1 MTHALKLTA
10 TPGDISAFAR
20 KMLQEGSQGGPAL
33 PLTSLA
39 SSVCGSPPNVNFP
52 IFTKRGSLHLSCV
65 PPENCDWS
73 S

>member
-33 PLTSLA
+33 PLTSL
-39 SSVCGSPPNVNFP
+39 GLQRLRQSPKCQFP
-52 IFTKRGSLHLSCV
+52 HLYKKRFTTPILCTPREL
-65 PPENCDWS
+65 
-73 S
+73 